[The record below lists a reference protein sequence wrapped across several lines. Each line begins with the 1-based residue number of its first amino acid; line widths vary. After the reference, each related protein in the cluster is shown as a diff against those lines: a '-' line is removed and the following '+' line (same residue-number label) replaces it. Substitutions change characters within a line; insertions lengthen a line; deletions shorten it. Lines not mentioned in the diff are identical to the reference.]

1 MIIYNNTGKILLD
14 IPVNDDSYRYRAIMQ
29 AKKIELH
36 YSLPGHVEVPT
47 GSYIEFQGERYTLWY
62 PENFEKKG
70 TRIFDYK
77 VIFGGNEEILKKYK
91 YKLLTEKPYKLKFP
105 MTAKPALFLK
115 LLVENLN
122 LYDSGWTVGNC
133 IEATEKLLSFNHEN
147 CWTVLGRLAQEFNT
161 EFEVVNKTIHL
172 GKLEKFKDNPVALSY
187 GKGNGFVPGVGR
199 TNLGDNLP
207 VEILYVQGGEKNI
220 DFSSYGSQTL
230 LLPKSQTLEY
240 EGRTYKTDPD
250 GMYVTRADKTL
261 SSRNEDSFDANH
273 IYPSRVGMI
282 SKVDTLPGKD
292 SDGKDLTFY
301 NIFDSD
307 IPAELDFANYQIKG
321 QNMTVIFQSGRLT
334 GREFDVKYIHKDRKF
349 EIVPNDQDGHSL
361 PNSDLY
367 PKAGDKYAVFNISL
381 PAAYICDNT
390 SKTGASWDMLKEAV
404 RYLYEHEEQQFTFS
418 GSLDGIW
425 AKKNWLAIGAKLVP
439 GGYVDFSDTQFQPQ
453 GILIRITGVRDYI
466 NKPHSPELELSN
478 TPVSGFLQDQ
488 IGKLEAEEIK
498 NDKRH
503 KETLSYTSRRWRDAI
518 DTQDMLEKAFKNYG
532 KGQAMTW
539 LRTMS
544 VLVGHESLQYR
555 FVNRIPSETNLS
567 VNEIEHF
574 FDYDQS
580 QKVLS
585 TPAGIIQH
593 MTLGIDSL
601 SPSHG
606 TTEYKYWNV
615 SAYTSPYLDDSEAM
629 YLYIRCSKSN
639 QTGSF
644 LLSKEPY
651 DIDSGG
657 YYYFLCGALSAEVDS
672 VRSFATLY
680 GFSEIGPG
688 WMRLNKIIN
697 TDGTQYW
704 DMLSKAFRIGDDKNF
719 LSYDQQN
726 GLVLKGCLYQSP
738 SGIVDYPE
746 VDRGAYSDSVVYY
759 PGDKVSYEGDIYKCT
774 VQTTSGTLPT
784 NTRYWK
790 KLISKGA
797 DGKPGT
803 NGYNGSDGADGGP
816 GPKGDPGDRGDRG
829 PICPYRGD
837 YNSNTIYYGN
847 SLRTDIVS
855 LKKSD
860 GTRTYYIARTNDE
873 EPTFSGRVP
882 NDNLNNGYWTSFGA
896 NFSSVATDLLMARK
910 ITAEELLI
918 DDIFAKM
925 VKVGDF
931 TISAGSLQAD
941 TSPGKR
947 PAIVFGG
954 AATIG
959 KIIQFAEEWDGM
971 FNRLFVYTLK
981 TEDLRISNS
990 INLPYTINQ
999 ANGGSLFKGS
1009 SSAWPKLG
1017 VKIAGGNGIYGYNQ
1031 DVSGGIGNL
1040 YLNNGAA
1047 SNIKVKICN
1056 YEAITS
1062 SDIHLKT
1069 VFGNFENA
1077 LEKLENISAF
1087 YYTLKEDEDK
1097 IMKVGISAQAVKEVL
1112 PEAVQLITPDH
1123 TDSYYGVDYIQF
1135 LTAFGINGLKELHAL
1150 VKSLT
1155 ERVNI
1160 LENKINKKVQD
1171 ISVDK

>member
-1 MIIYNNTGKILLD
+1 MD

-133 IEATEKLLSFNHEN
+133 IESAEKLLSFNHEN

-187 GKGNGFVPGVGR
+187 GKGNGFIPGVGR

-282 SKVDTLPGKD
+282 SKMDTLPGKD

-367 PKAGDKYAVFNISL
+367 PQAGDKYAVFNISL

-498 NDKRH
+498 NEKKH
-503 KETLSYTSRRWRDAI
+503 KEALALTMRRWRDMVE
-518 DTQDMLEKAFKNYG
+518 TGKMLENAIEGFSASINPITVSTM
-532 KGQAMTW
+532 QA
-539 LRTMS
+539 RIGS
-544 VLVGHESLQYR
+544 EQLQYR
-555 FVNRIPSETNLS
+555 YVNNKTNPIEYLP
-567 VNEIEHF
+567 NFEINNTT
-574 FDYDQS
+574 
-580 QKVLS
+580 KVFIA
-585 TPAGIIQH
+585 PAGIIQH
-593 MTLGIDSL
+593 MTLGIDSI
-601 SPSHG
+601 STSHNAS
-606 TTEYKYWNV
+606 EYMFWDIV
-615 SAYTSPYLDDSEAM
+615 SYTSPYLGDDKSPF
-629 YLYIRCSKSN
+629 YLYLKCAKNSSKG
-639 QTGSF
+639 TY
-644 LLSKEPY
+644 LLTKEAYPHIEPG
-651 DIDSGG
+651 DG
-657 YYYFLCGALSAEVDS
+657 YYYFLVGTLGTEFDGKRSWETIYGYTEILPGRLTTKLIKSPDGSMYIDLVDRVICGNMKFL
-672 VRSFATLY
+672 
-680 GFSEIGPG
+680 G
-688 WMRLNKIIN
+688 
-697 TDGTQYW
+697 GTTGY
-704 DMLSKAFRIGDDKNF
+704 DNIKDKP
-719 LSYDQQN
+719 DI
-726 GLVLKGCLYQSP
+726 
-738 SGIVDYPE
+738 SGIVQGVNDALSE
-746 VDRGAYSDSVVYY
+746 AEAASNAANNAQGIANSAQSAANSKARVFYSDST
-759 PGDKVSYEGDIYKCT
+759 PS
-774 VQTTSGTLPT
+774 SGMKT
-784 NTRYWK
+784 NDLWV
-790 KLISKGA
+790 
-797 DGKPGT
+797 DGT
-803 NGYNGSDGADGGP
+803 NIYRYDGGRWVFASAYDNSETKINGGLITTGAIAV
-816 GPKGDPGDRGDRG
+816 GPKGNPTGGICGSGTIRIWSGGGCNNKGIPTG
-829 PICPYRGD
+829 P
-837 YNSNTIYYGN
+837 TFQ
-847 SLRTDIVS
+847 VE
-855 LKKSD
+855 SD
-860 GTRTYYIARTNDE
+860 GTVTAKMAIKLM
-873 EPTFSGRVP
+873 
-882 NDNLNNGYWTSFGA
+882 DNMAGITGAGTSSNSVRFWAG
-896 NFSSVATDLLMARK
+896 SSVPSNAPFRVTQNGDVYMA
-910 ITAEELLI
+910 
-918 DDIFAKM
+918 
-925 VKVGDF
+925 G
-931 TISAGSLQAD
+931 
-941 TSPGKR
+941 
-947 PAIVFGG
+947 
-954 AATIG
+954 
-959 KIIQFAEEWDGM
+959 
-971 FNRLFVYTLK
+971 
-981 TEDLRISNS
+981 
-990 INLPYTINQ
+990 
-999 ANGGSLFKGS
+999 FK
-1009 SSAWPKLG
+1009 
-1017 VKIAGGNGIYGYNQ
+1017 
-1031 DVSGGIGNL
+1031 
-1040 YLNNGAA
+1040 
-1047 SNIKVKICN
+1047 
-1056 YEAITS
+1056 ITS
-1062 SDIHLKT
+1062 SSISSTNGKMVIAPSTGVVFDGGSSYSAIGRSVLPASTGT
-1069 VFGNFENA
+1069 VCPAYIKNTEYSGGYFGNGMA
-1077 LEKLENISAF
+1077 LRIDVGRAAYKDTPQRWIECVHAAGWGSKFILESRYFNDQDAMERTVIN
-1087 YYTLKEDEDK
+1087 
-1097 IMKVGISAQAVKEVL
+1097 VGSMMTH
-1112 PEAVQLITPDH
+1112 VQLEALSP
-1123 TDSYYGVDYIQF
+1123 SPELYPVYVDNKSGY
-1135 LTAFGINGLKELHAL
+1135 LCLKY
-1150 VKSLT
+1150 
-1155 ERVNI
+1155 
-1160 LENKINKKVQD
+1160 
-1171 ISVDK
+1171 

>member
-321 QNMTVIFQSGRLT
+321 QNMTIIFQSGRLT

-367 PKAGDKYAVFNISL
+367 PQAGDKYAVFNISL

-498 NDKRH
+498 NEKKH
-503 KETLSYTSRRWRDAI
+503 KEALALTMRRWRDMVE
-518 DTQDMLEKAFKNYG
+518 TGKMLENAIEGFSASINPITVSTM
-532 KGQAMTW
+532 QA
-539 LRTMS
+539 RIGS
-544 VLVGHESLQYR
+544 EQLQYR
-555 FVNRIPSETNLS
+555 YVNNKTNPIEYLP
-567 VNEIEHF
+567 NFEINNTT
-574 FDYDQS
+574 
-580 QKVLS
+580 KVFIA
-585 TPAGIIQH
+585 PAGIIQH
-593 MTLGIDSL
+593 MTLGIDSI
-601 SPSHG
+601 STSHNAS
-606 TTEYKYWNV
+606 EYMFWDIE
-615 SAYTSPYLDDSEAM
+615 SYTSPYLGDDKSPF
-629 YLYIRCSKSN
+629 YLYLKCTKNGSKG
-639 QTGSF
+639 TY
-644 LLSKEPY
+644 LLTKEAYPNIEPG
-651 DIDSGG
+651 DG
-657 YYYFLCGALSAEVDS
+657 YYYFLVGTLGTEFDGK
-672 VRSFATLY
+672 RSWETIY
-680 GFSEIGPG
+680 GFTEILPG
-688 WMRLNKIIN
+688 RMTTKLIKSP
-697 TDGTQYW
+697 DGSMYIDLVDRVICGNMKFLGGTTGY
-704 DMLSKAFRIGDDKNF
+704 DNIKDKPD
-719 LSYDQQN
+719 L
-726 GLVLKGCLYQSP
+726 
-738 SGIVDYPE
+738 SGIV
-746 VDRGAYSDSVVYY
+746 RSVNDALSEAEAASNAANNANAAA
-759 PGDKVSYEGDIYKCT
+759 GT
-774 VQTTSGTLPT
+774 AQTTANGKARVFYETSVSGPIFGVKENDLWVNGVDIKRWNGSSWVLVSSYD
-784 NTRYWK
+784 NTRTRINGG
-790 KLISKGA
+790 LITTGAVAVGPEGNPTGGICGTGTIRIWSGGGCNDKGVPT
-797 DGKPGT
+797 KPT
-803 NGYNGSDGADGGP
+803 FQVESDGRISGSNSI
-816 GPKGDPGDRGDRG
+816 
-829 PICPYRGD
+829 ICR
-837 YNSNTIYYGN
+837 NKNNTPECGFA
-847 SLRTDIVS
+847 
-855 LKKSD
+855 SD
-860 GTRTYYIARTNDE
+860 GTSFGNISNLDIGSVRIWAGASYESKDTANFRVGLGGLVYCRGLMFSKNHYLYDQEIAMMGGGMMQLQTSSSSSSTRQVKIYTAESSINNTMVIRDTYNSGGQGLMLPVVEIQGGRSSS
-873 EPTFSGRVP
+873 PTFPMTWLNCIHAAGWGSQFVVKSIYLGD
-882 NDNLNNGYWTSFGA
+882 NDSMERTVIN
-896 NFSSVATDLLMARK
+896 
-910 ITAEELLI
+910 
-918 DDIFAKM
+918 
-925 VKVGDF
+925 VGQMMNQKQL
-931 TISAGSLQAD
+931 SKLVS
-941 TSPGKR
+941 
-947 PAIVFGG
+947 
-954 AATIG
+954 
-959 KIIQFAEEWDGM
+959 
-971 FNRLFVYTLK
+971 K
-981 TEDLRISNS
+981 TPDLRPVYYDVISGY
-990 INLPYTINQ
+990 LV
-999 ANGGSLFKGS
+999 AN
-1009 SSAWPKLG
+1009 
-1017 VKIAGGNGIYGYNQ
+1017 V
-1031 DVSGGIGNL
+1031 
-1040 YLNNGAA
+1040 
-1047 SNIKVKICN
+1047 
-1056 YEAITS
+1056 
-1062 SDIHLKT
+1062 
-1069 VFGNFENA
+1069 
-1077 LEKLENISAF
+1077 
-1087 YYTLKEDEDK
+1087 
-1097 IMKVGISAQAVKEVL
+1097 
-1112 PEAVQLITPDH
+1112 
-1123 TDSYYGVDYIQF
+1123 
-1135 LTAFGINGLKELHAL
+1135 
-1150 VKSLT
+1150 
-1155 ERVNI
+1155 
-1160 LENKINKKVQD
+1160 
-1171 ISVDK
+1171 